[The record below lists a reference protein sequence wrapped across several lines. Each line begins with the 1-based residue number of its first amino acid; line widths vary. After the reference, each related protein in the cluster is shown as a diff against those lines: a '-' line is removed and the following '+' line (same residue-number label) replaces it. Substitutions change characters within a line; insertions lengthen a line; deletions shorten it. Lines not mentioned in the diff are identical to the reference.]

1 MNSGDRDSQRRK
13 VLLLIAVVS
22 GLVCLLAAAGPVFGG
37 DVIPQLFSLACHQN
51 PERCLV
57 VAGHPMALCAR
68 CFGLFLGFGLG
79 AGFAFLR
86 PFARRSALCIL
97 LTAVVLTAFDVGA
110 ERLGLYT
117 NLIPLRLVTGT
128 ILGTAISLMIG
139 ARQDTPSLSIETQ
152 PNLQNP

>member
-1 MNSGDRDSQRRK
+1 VNSGERDSQRRK

-22 GLVCLLAAAGPVFGG
+22 GLVCLLATAGPAFGG
-37 DVIPQLFSLACHQN
+37 DVIPQLFGLACHQD

-68 CFGLFLGFGLG
+68 CVGLFLGFGLG
-79 AGFAFLR
+79 AGLAFVR
-86 PFARRSALCIL
+86 PFARRPALCIL

-128 ILGTAISLMIG
+128 ILGSAISMMIG
-139 ARQDTPSLSIETQ
+139 ARQDTPSLSIEIQ